1 MSTDTAV
8 APPSGPATPPVD
20 WNRARALVHSAGR
33 AAAPP
38 VRHLAPADA
47 DGCTLAAGLAP
58 VTDLPA
64 FPTSSV
70 DGWAVRGPAPWRV
83 VGRVLAGAPA
93 PALTTDGT
101 TVEIATG
108 AMVPAGTAAILR
120 IEESTRTADGLV
132 TGVPRP
138 APEWRLPGEE
148 ARAGEELVPAG
159 TPVDPGVIGLAASC
173 GLDTLA
179 VRRPP
184 RAALLVFGDELLTAG
199 PPGAGRVR
207 DALGPSVPG
216 WLRRYGCRGGP
227 GRRRRP
233 GRRHPSRARRGAA
246 RRRSTRRTWSAPPA
260 ARCTARSTTCT
271 RRWPNSAPSTSST
284 PWRSG
289 PASRCSWPGSPAPT
303 EPSASWPDCPATR
316 SRLSSPS
323 SRWSHRCWPE
333 CRAERLPHLPQVD
346 PRRGRT
352 RPRATYTHLAL
363 VRLDGTDGR
372 AHPVPHVGSSMLR
385 GLATADGFAV
395 IPPGDAGEPG
405 DRGVPRAVAPAARGA
420 AAMNAPGTGG
430 VALVAVGVEALDLA
444 AHEAAVADRA
454 GRRGGLL
461 PGRGAR
467 PRPRSRACCGWSTR
481 GIPAPNRCSGR
492 SPRSSRPTAGGLR
505 RRHLAP
511 GRSAGDRRRG
521 AGRGGQHRAPG
532 GGLRRLRPAGRR
544 GQGAAAD
551 LEAAVLRRRHR
562 GVGELPLI
570 RAAAGWLSG
579 GRGGRR
585 QSTVHRRTRAPRRAA
600 TAAS

>member
-1 MSTDTAV
+1 VSTDTAV

-108 AMVPAGTAAILR
+108 AMVPAGTVAILR

-216 WLRRYGCRGGP
+216 WLRRYGAAVAPADVVVPVADTRAAHVAALRAALDEAELVCTTGGTMHGP
-227 GRRRRP
+227 VDHLHPALAELGAEYVVNTVAVRP
-233 GRRHPSRARRGAA
+233 GFPMLLARLTRADGAVRFVAGLPGNPQSAVVALVSLVAPLLAGMQGRG
-246 RRRSTRRTWSAPPA
+246 
-260 ARCTARSTTCT
+260 
-271 RRWPNSAPSTSST
+271 
-284 PWRSG
+284 
-289 PASRCSWPGSPAPT
+289 
-303 EPSASWPDCPATR
+303 
-316 SRLSSPS
+316 
-323 SRWSHRCWPE
+323 
-333 CRAERLPHLPQVD
+333 LPHLPRVTLAAAV
-346 PRRGRT
+346 PGRG
-352 RPRATYTHLAL
+352 AYTHLAL

-395 IPPGDAGEPG
+395 IPPGDTGKPG
-405 DRGVPRAVAPAARGA
+405 DEVSLVPLP
-420 AAMNAPGTGG
+420 
-430 VALVAVGVEALDLA
+430 
-444 AHEAAVADRA
+444 
-454 GRRGGLL
+454 LL
-461 PGRGAR
+461 PGE
-467 PRPRSRACCGWSTR
+467 
-481 GIPAPNRCSGR
+481 
-492 SPRSSRPTAGGLR
+492 
-505 RRHLAP
+505 
-511 GRSAGDRRRG
+511 
-521 AGRGGQHRAPG
+521 
-532 GGLRRLRPAGRR
+532 RLR
-544 GQGAAAD
+544 
-551 LEAAVLRRRHR
+551 
-562 GVGELPLI
+562 
-570 RAAAGWLSG
+570 
-579 GRGGRR
+579 
-585 QSTVHRRTRAPRRAA
+585 
-600 TAAS
+600 